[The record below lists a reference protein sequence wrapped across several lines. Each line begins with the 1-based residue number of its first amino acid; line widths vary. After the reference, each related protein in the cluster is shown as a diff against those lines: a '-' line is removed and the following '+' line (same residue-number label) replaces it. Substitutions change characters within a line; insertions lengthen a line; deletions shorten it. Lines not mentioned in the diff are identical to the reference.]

1 MTPDAFQA
9 ETHVS
14 RETIHRLQTYEGLLR
29 EWQPRVNLVGPST
42 LDDVWGRHFFDS
54 AQLAPLVPEGAKA
67 LADLGSGAGF
77 PGLVLA
83 IMFADRPGF
92 SAKLIE
98 STGKKARFL
107 EEVIKETGAPAEVIN
122 GRAEAVAAF
131 AADVVTARACAP
143 LTDLLAYAKRFAK
156 KGAVCLFPKGK
167 TTADEL
173 TGAARDWRITYTK
186 VQSRTDA
193 SSQILV
199 IRDFT
204 RARP

>member
-1 MTPDAFQA
+1 MTPDAFQV
-9 ETHVS
+9 ETQVS
-14 RETIHRLQTYEGLLR
+14 RETIHRLQVYETLLR
-29 EWQPRVNLVGPST
+29 EWQERVNLVGPST
-42 LDDVWGRHFFDS
+42 LDDIWGRHFFDS
-54 AQLAPLVPEGAKA
+54 AQLAPLIPEGAQA

-83 IMFADRPGF
+83 ILFADRPGF
-92 SAKLIE
+92 AAKLIE

-107 EEVIKETGAPAEVIN
+107 EAVIRETGAPAEVVN
-122 GRAEAVAAF
+122 GRAESVPAF

-156 KGAVCLFPKGK
+156 KGAICLFPKGK
-167 TTADEL
+167 TADAEL